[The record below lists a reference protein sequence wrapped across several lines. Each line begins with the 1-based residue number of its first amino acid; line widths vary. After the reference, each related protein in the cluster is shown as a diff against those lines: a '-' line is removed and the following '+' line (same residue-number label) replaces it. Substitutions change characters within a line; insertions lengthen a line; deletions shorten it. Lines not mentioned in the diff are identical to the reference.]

1 MSTLWRSIK
10 NRRLKRLDPLFYRGL
25 SYVHWTISMQGRST
39 GWLNQS
45 HYVAVRELLL
55 NTCARWYLCCPVF
68 CLMPDH
74 GHFLFVGLEERADQL
89 PAMAWFRREWNGLLN
104 PHKQQDQAYDSV
116 LKEDDR
122 KADGVP
128 DLVAY
133 ILRNPI
139 RKDLTENWSEWPY
152 SGCVFPG
159 YPKLDP
165 RKDFFWDNFWT
176 AYYRQNGMKN

>member
-1 MSTLWRSIK
+1 
-10 NRRLKRLDPLFYRGL
+10 
-25 SYVHWTISMQGRST
+25 
-39 GWLNQS
+39 
-45 HYVAVRELLL
+45 
-55 NTCARWYLCCPVF
+55 
-68 CLMPDH
+68 MPDH

-122 KADGVP
+122 KADGFP

-176 AYYRQNGMKN
+176 AYYRQNGVKD